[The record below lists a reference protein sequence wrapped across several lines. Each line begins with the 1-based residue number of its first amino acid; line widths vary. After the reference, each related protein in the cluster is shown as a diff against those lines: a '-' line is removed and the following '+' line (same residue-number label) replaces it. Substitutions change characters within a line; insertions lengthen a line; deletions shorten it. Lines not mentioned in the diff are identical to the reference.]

1 MDKSYRQYI
10 QGTEAILPYGILRI
24 DSRAFEGCKGLTSIK
39 IHIEQP
45 SEAEKVF
52 MDMNPEYFGEIALYT
67 GTPATNETPASEDY
81 MQLCTA
87 NFILLV
93 ERAALD
99 KDTLSSESEVRQ
111 LVNIVDRSAPKHTDD
126 KVK

>member
-1 MDKSYRQYI
+1 MVESYKQYI

-67 GTPATNETPASEDY
+67 PVGTGDAYRHNEFFSQFKEIIP
-81 MQLCTA
+81 
-87 NFILLV
+87 ILQNDG
-93 ERAALD
+93 RG
-99 KDTLSSESEVRQ
+99 
-111 LVNIVDRSAPKHTDD
+111 
-126 KVK
+126 